1 MAYLESSWKDC
12 KTDIHVIQTSIQWM
26 STINDTAVCG
36 DNFVVTEM
44 KYAASNC
51 VSEIMIHVTSYTNIR
66 ELSEYGTKPICKK

>member
-1 MAYLESSWKDC
+1 
-12 KTDIHVIQTSIQWM
+12 M

>member
-12 KTDIHVIQTSIQWM
+12 KMDTHVIQTSIQWIQM

-51 VSEIMIHVTSYTNIR
+51 VLKSWYTWEVIPTSESSVNMVQNQ
-66 ELSEYGTKPICKK
+66 